1 MSSKHLSQILLNSSL
16 FLLTS
21 AMGSV
26 EIHRPEDV
34 AIIGLSCR
42 TAGGNNSPEKLWEFL
57 MNKQDASGE
66 VPKKRWEPWYRRDA
80 RNAKVIDKAIKKG
93 YFIEDLE
100 NFDAAFFGI
109 SSKEAEQMDP
119 HQRLGLELTWEAL
132 EDAGIDPKSLT
143 GSDTAVYMGCDS
155 DDFSRLVLE
164 DIPNIEAWMGIGS
177 TPHGIPNRISYHLD
191 LMGPSAAVS
200 NCSFL
205 KLDPFVSCLFLV
217 TRCPEHDAH
226 KLTVFPLTRKDK
238 R

>member
-1 MSSKHLSQILLNSSL
+1 
-16 FLLTS
+16 
-21 AMGSV
+21 MGSV
-26 EIHRPEDV
+26 ELSRPEDV

-57 MNKQDASGE
+57 LNKQNASGE
-66 VPKKRWEPWYRRDA
+66 VPKQRWEPWYRRDA
-80 RNAKVIDKAIKKG
+80 RNAKVIDQAIKKG

-100 NFDAAFFGI
+100 NFDAAFFCI
-109 SSKEAEQMDP
+109 SAKEAEQMDP

-132 EDAGIDPKSLT
+132 ENAGIDPKSLM

-200 NCSFL
+200 TTTSS
-205 KLDPFVSCLFLV
+205 PS
-217 TRCPEHDAH
+217 H
-226 KLTVFPLTRKDK
+226 PLTK
-238 R
+238 RQPLTDETLYVLGGRSVLPLG

>member
-1 MSSKHLSQILLNSSL
+1 MVEFKPSLLNSASPSL
-16 FLLTS
+16 LVITYT
-21 AMGSV
+21 MGSV
-26 EIHRPEDV
+26 EISRPEDV

-42 TAGGNNSPEKLWEFL
+42 TAGRNNTPEKLWEFL

-66 VPKKRWEPWYRRDA
+66 VPKQRWEPWYRRDA
-80 RNAKVIDKAIKKG
+80 RNSKVIDKAIKKG

-132 EDAGIDPKSLT
+132 ENAGIDPKALM

-200 NCSFL
+200 NPSFRSWTSSL
-205 KLDPFVSCLFLV
+205 LFCFELPDILFVMSTSAWYFLP
-217 TRCPEHDAH
+217 T
-226 KLTVFPLTRKDK
+226 
-238 R
+238 